1 MNKNGGPTFLGMEL
15 APGDKT
21 PTKAISSIISL
32 VEKILSEDNESKI
45 AVLSKRWCILK
56 MLASENYT
64 QREVAKKL
72 HVSLCKITRGAK
84 ILNTSNSITKKIING
99 EKNDKKY
106 TAIN

>member
-1 MNKNGGPTFLGMEL
+1 MLEE
-15 APGDKT
+15 
-21 PTKAISSIISL
+21 IS
-32 VEKILSEDNESKI
+32 EILSRMDKEEITEFFKELLTESEI